1 MPIIGPIPKTKSTN
15 FAEFFVWPNF
25 WSFKIELVWFFFD
38 FFFFM
43 KDILLQHDFKRF
55 SYVIGL
61 EKNFYNWQNLYGS
74 QKRSY
79 CIIREYKGNMSATKR
94 EEVCSHLRYIRLEL
108 REMHQMLIKED
119 LLPDLNEAKEV
130 LAQMDALLDLLSEKR
145 ETKIK
150 SQFWNFRLIW
160 IY

>member
-1 MPIIGPIPKTKSTN
+1 MPSIGPIPNTKSTN

-25 WSFKIELVWFFFD
+25 WSFKFDLALIFFD

-43 KDILLQHDFKRF
+43 NGILLQRNFKRF
-55 SYVIGL
+55 WFVI
-61 EKNFYNWQNLYGS
+61 EFE
-74 QKRSY
+74 
-79 CIIREYKGNMSATKR
+79 IIFQFNKINTGVKKDRDVQYKYFKANMSATKR

-130 LAQMDALLDLLSEKR
+130 HAQLDALLNLLKDKR
-145 ETKIK
+145 VNKIK
-150 SQFWNFRLIW
+150 SQFWNP
-160 IY
+160 